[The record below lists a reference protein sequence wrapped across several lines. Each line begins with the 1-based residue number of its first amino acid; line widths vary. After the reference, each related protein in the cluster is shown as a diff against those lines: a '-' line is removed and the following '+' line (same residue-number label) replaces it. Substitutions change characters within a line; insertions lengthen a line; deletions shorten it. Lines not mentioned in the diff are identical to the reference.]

1 VIDASLAELAAALA
15 ARKISSVELTE
26 HCIERIARFDKGL
39 NAFITVDPDRSLE
52 QARAADARIAAG
64 RAEPLTGIPVAHKDI
79 FVTKGWPSTCGS
91 RMLASFVSPYDAH
104 VIERF
109 NDSGAV
115 ILGKTNMD
123 EFAMGSSSETSW
135 FGPVRNPW
143 NTDRVAGGSSGGS
156 AAAVAARLAPVA
168 TGTDTGGSI
177 RQPAALTGVCGL
189 KPTYGTVSRY
199 GMIAFASSLDQGGAF
214 ARSAA
219 DLAVLLNVMAGFDA
233 RDSTSLER
241 AAEDYARDLERPV
254 PDAGAGKPLSGL
266 RVGVPGEYFAAGLAP
281 DVAAPIEAA
290 IDALK
295 KLGASVIDV
304 QLPNTGLSVPA
315 YYVIAPAEA
324 SSNLSRYDGVRY
336 GYRAPEYDDLM
347 DMYCKTRAQG
357 FGAEVKRR
365 ILIGTYV
372 LSHGYYDAYYL
383 KAQKIRRLIARD
395 FTEAFQRCDVILG
408 PVAPSVAFELGA
420 KVSDPVQ
427 MYLNDIYTI
436 AANLAGLPAMSIP
449 CGFGSD
455 GLPVGL
461 HLVGDYFTEARLL
474 GIAHQFQKATDWHT
488 RMPAGYA

>member
-1 VIDASLAELAAALA
+1 VIDASLAELATALA

-104 VIERF
+104 VVERF

-241 AAEDYARDLERPV
+241 AAEDYARDLERPA
-254 PDAGAGKPLSGL
+254 PDASAGKPLAGL
-266 RVGVPGEYFAAGLAP
+266 RIGVPGEYFGAGLAP
-281 DVAAPIEAA
+281 DVAAAIEAA

-295 KLGASVIDV
+295 KLGASVVAV

-408 PVAPSVAFELGA
+408 PVAPTVAFELGA
-420 KVSDPVQ
+420 KMSDPVQ

-449 CGFGSD
+449 CGFGSE

-474 GIAHQFQKATDWHT
+474 GIAHQFQQATDWH
-488 RMPAGYA
+488 RRVPRGYD